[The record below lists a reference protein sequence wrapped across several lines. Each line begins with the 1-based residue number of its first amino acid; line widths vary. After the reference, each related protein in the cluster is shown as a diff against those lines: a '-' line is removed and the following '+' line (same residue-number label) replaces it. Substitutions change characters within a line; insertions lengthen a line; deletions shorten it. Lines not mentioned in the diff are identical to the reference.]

1 MEFPPLSQ
9 GARDVLDRAREA
21 ARGRGVEDPEGPD
34 VLVALLDSEEATR
47 MLELFDD
54 QPAKLGAA
62 LQFMTRGALMQA
74 DGDAEQRI
82 VDLARAEAG
91 RLGHQETGADHL
103 LLALVRESGSVA
115 GGLLSS
121 LGITVDTGRRAVRFL
136 HGQED
141 TWEPPTDREVP
152 SRLAAWGPMDAVPI
166 EDVPEWVRE
175 RAEQI
180 DDAMSSVEIGLERL
194 RRVIAI
200 GQSAEASSII
210 AELIVLEVRES
221 GAVLLWRTTSED
233 ERLIGPP
240 QLTISDDI
248 GTAYTVFPMGWG
260 GSGRESRGEIL
271 VTPAPPDAART
282 LVIEVRSF
290 EDAGWMTAPFPGP
303 LPPEVVVGPW
313 RFEIPL

>member
-1 MEFPPLSQ
+1 MEFPPLSR
-9 GARDVLDRAREA
+9 GARDALDRARQA
-21 ARGRGVEDPEGPD
+21 ARARGVEDPEGVD
-34 VLVALLDSEEATR
+34 VLVALLDSEAATR

-62 LQFMTRGALMQA
+62 LQLMTRGSVMQA

-91 RLGHQETGADHL
+91 RFGHQETGADHL
-103 LLALVRESGSVA
+103 LLALVRESGSVG
-115 GGLLSS
+115 GGLLWS
-121 LGITVDTGRRAVRFL
+121 LGITIDTGRRALRFL

-141 TWEPPTDREVP
+141 TWEPPTELDIP
-152 SRLAAWGPMDAVPI
+152 SGLTTWGPMDAVPMG
-166 EDVPEWVRE
+166 DVPEWIRE

-180 DDAMSSVEIGLERL
+180 DEAMSSVEIGLERL

-200 GQSAEASSII
+200 GQSAEASSIV
-210 AELIVLEVRES
+210 AELIVLEVRDS

-240 QLTISDDI
+240 QLAITDDI
-248 GTAYTVFPMGWG
+248 GTDYTVFPMGWG

-290 EDAGWMTAPFPGP
+290 EDAGWMTAPSPGP
-303 LPPEVVVGPW
+303 LPPEVVLGLW
-313 RFEIPL
+313 RFEVPL